1 MRLVIAEKPS
11 VSQSIAAVLGA
22 KSRHD
27 GYLEGGGYIVSW
39 CFGHLAEL
47 ADAAVYNA
55 DDAKWTLAALPII
68 PTSFR
73 FIVRSEKQK
82 QFDILRELMRRED
95 AAEVVNACDA
105 GREGELIFRT
115 VYCLAGCSKPILR
128 LWISSM
134 EDDAIRSGFQQL
146 KSGRDYDGLHQSAL
160 CRAKADW
167 LVGINA
173 TRYFSLT
180 YGRTLNIGRVMS
192 PTLALLVQREA
203 EISAFVAEPF
213 YTVQLDCGFPAATD
227 RIKDRKDADA
237 IANTC
242 KGEAVTVKSVERKEK
257 SEKAPALYDLT
268 SLQRDA
274 NRVLGYTSQQ
284 TLDYLQALYEKKLCT
299 YPRTDSR
306 FLTDDME
313 GSVPGLVAAAA
324 AVCGMEKPPTICAK
338 QVCSSKKVTDH
349 HAIVPTISA
358 EKVDMASLPL
368 GEREVLKLAAK
379 GLLRAVDEPHR
390 YAETVI
396 TVDCAG
402 QSFTAKGKTVLAP
415 GWKRYEQEQTEAAP
429 ALPVVTDNQT
439 LSVSAASVKTGKTTP
454 PKHFTEDTLL
464 SAMENAGKD
473 DIPDEAERKGLG
485 TPATRAAIIEKLV
498 AAGFVERKGKSLIPT
513 KAGINLVTVLPEPLT
528 SPMLTAEW
536 EQKLTEIAKGG
547 ADPDTF
553 MDGIRTMVQEIVSTY
568 SCISEDGQK
577 LFAPEKEVVG
587 TCPRCGQPV
596 YEGKKN
602 FACSDR
608 SCGFVLWKNDRFWTS
623 RRKELTK
630 KMAADLLKKGRTN
643 VKGMWSEKKQ
653 AAYDAAVILCDTG
666 GRYID
671 FKLEFPKNKRS

>member
-11 VSQSIAAVLGA
+11 VAQSIAAVLGA

-27 GYLEGGGYIVSW
+27 GYLEGSGYIVSW

-95 AAEVVNACDA
+95 VAEVVNACDA

-203 EISAFVAEPF
+203 EISAFAAEPF
-213 YTVQLDCGFPAATD
+213 YTVQLDCGFPATTD
-227 RIKDRKDADA
+227 RMKDRKDADA

-242 KGEAVTVKSVERKEK
+242 KGKTATVKSVERKEK

-284 TLDYLQALYEKKLCT
+284 TLDYLQALYEKKFCT

-324 AVCGMEKPPTICAK
+324 AARRSRRP
-338 QVCSSKKVTDH
+338 
-349 HAIVPTISA
+349 SA
-358 EKVDMASLPL
+358 PS
-368 GEREVLKLAAK
+368 
-379 GLLRAVDEPHR
+379 R
-390 YAETVI
+390 YA
-396 TVDCAG
+396 A
-402 QSFTAKGKTVLAP
+402 
-415 GWKRYEQEQTEAAP
+415 
-429 ALPVVTDNQT
+429 
-439 LSVSAASVKTGKTTP
+439 VKKSPITTP
-454 PKHFTEDTLL
+454 LFPP
-464 SAMENAGKD
+464 SA
-473 DIPDEAERKGLG
+473 RK
-485 TPATRAAIIEKLV
+485 R
-498 AAGFVERKGKSLIPT
+498 
-513 KAGINLVTVLPEPLT
+513 
-528 SPMLTAEW
+528 
-536 EQKLTEIAKGG
+536 
-547 ADPDTF
+547 
-553 MDGIRTMVQEIVSTY
+553 
-568 SCISEDGQK
+568 
-577 LFAPEKEVVG
+577 
-587 TCPRCGQPV
+587 
-596 YEGKKN
+596 
-602 FACSDR
+602 
-608 SCGFVLWKNDRFWTS
+608 
-623 RRKELTK
+623 
-630 KMAADLLKKGRTN
+630 
-643 VKGMWSEKKQ
+643 
-653 AAYDAAVILCDTG
+653 
-666 GRYID
+666 
-671 FKLEFPKNKRS
+671 

>member
-11 VSQSIAAVLGA
+11 VAQSIAAVLGA

-95 AAEVVNACDA
+95 VAEVVNACDA

-115 VYCLAGCSKPILR
+115 VYCLVGCSKPILR

-203 EISAFVAEPF
+203 EISAFAAEPF
-213 YTVQLDCGFPAATD
+213 YTVQLDCGFPATTG
-227 RIKDRKDADA
+227 RMKDRKDADA
-237 IANTC
+237 IANAC
-242 KGEAVTVKSVERKEK
+242 KGKAVTVKSVERKEK

-268 SLQRDA
+268 ALQRDA

-306 FLTDDME
+306 YLTDDME

-358 EKVDMASLPL
+358 EKVDIASLPL
-368 GEREVLKLAAK
+368 GEREVLKLAAR

-415 GWKRYEQEQTEAAP
+415 GWKRYEQEQAEAAP
-429 ALPVVTDNQT
+429 ALPVVTEQQT

-464 SAMENAGKD
+464 AAMENAGKED
-473 DIPDEAERKGLG
+473 MPEDAERQGLG
-485 TPATRAAIIEKLV
+485 TPATRAAMIEKLLS
-498 AAGFVERKGKSLIPT
+498 AGFVERKGKSLVPT
-513 KAGINLVTVLPEPLT
+513 KDGINLAVILPDLLKSPL
-528 SPMLTAEW
+528 LTAEW
-536 EQKLTEIAKGG
+536 ETRLTEIAKGK
-547 ADPDTF
+547 DDSQRF
-553 MDGIRTMVQEIVSTY
+553 MQDIEDMTREMVKRY
-568 SCISEDGQK
+568 SHITEDDKK
-577 LFAPEKEVVG
+577 LFTPEKEAVG
-587 TCPRCGQPV
+587 ICPRCKSPV

-602 FACSDR
+602 FYCSDR
-608 SCGFVLWKNDRFWTS
+608 SCRFVMWKNDKFFES
-623 RRKELTK
+623 RRTVFSK
-630 KMAADLLKKGRTN
+630 KIAAALLKDGKAK
-643 VKGMWSEKKQ
+643 VKGLYSERTGKT
-653 AAYDAAVILCDTG
+653 YDGTVLLCDTG
-666 GRYID
+666 EKYVNYRIEQR
-671 FKLEFPKNKRS
+671 K

>member
-11 VSQSIAAVLGA
+11 VAQSIAAVLGA

-73 FIVRSEKQK
+73 FIIRSDKQK
-82 QFDILRELMRRED
+82 QFDVLRELMRRED
-95 AAEVVNACDA
+95 VTEVVNACDA

-213 YTVQLDCGFPAATD
+213 YTVQLDCGFPATTD
-227 RIKDRKDADA
+227 RMKDRKDADA
-237 IANTC
+237 IANAC
-242 KGEAVTVKSVERKEK
+242 KGKAVTVKSVERKEK

-284 TLDYLQALYEKKLCT
+284 TLDYLQALYEKKFCT

-324 AVCGMEKPPTICAK
+324 AVCGMEKPQTICAK

-349 HAIVPTISA
+349 HAIVPTVSA
-358 EKVDMASLPL
+358 AKVDMASLPL

-379 GLLRAVDEPHR
+379 GLLRAVDEPYR

-396 TVDCAG
+396 TLECAG
-402 QSFTAKGKTVLAP
+402 QSFTAKGKTVLAT
-415 GWKRYEQEQTEAAP
+415 GWKRYEQEPTEVAP
-429 ALPVVTDNQT
+429 ALPVVTEQQMLKITSDGRKLGLDQRIINPMLPDEETTKVNQCVANILQYWRDGEEEKLT
-439 LSVSAASVKTGKTTP
+439 QLVFCDISTPKTTP
-454 PKHFTEDTLL
+454 SQRAAKASPGTLDSPEIHALESAISLEESAETPFTVYEDVRQKLIDAGMPPEQIAFIHDANTEVKKRELFAKVRSGQVRVL
-464 SAMENAGKD
+464 MGSTAKMGAGTNVQDRLVALHDLDCPWRPRDVGRILRTFKIKKNVEVTDNGKD
-473 DIPDEAERKGLG
+473 
-485 TPATRAAIIEKLV
+485 
-498 AAGFVERKGKSLIPT
+498 
-513 KAGINLVTVLPEPLT
+513 
-528 SPMLTAEW
+528 
-536 EQKLTEIAKGG
+536 
-547 ADPDTF
+547 
-553 MDGIRTMVQEIVSTY
+553 
-568 SCISEDGQK
+568 
-577 LFAPEKEVVG
+577 
-587 TCPRCGQPV
+587 
-596 YEGKKN
+596 N
-602 FACSDR
+602 F
-608 SCGFVLWKNDRFWTS
+608 
-623 RRKELTK
+623 
-630 KMAADLLKKGRTN
+630 
-643 VKGMWSEKKQ
+643 
-653 AAYDAAVILCDTG
+653 
-666 GRYID
+666 
-671 FKLEFPKNKRS
+671 

>member
-11 VSQSIAAVLGA
+11 VAQSIAAVLGA

-55 DDAKWTLAALPII
+55 DDAKWTLTALPII

-82 QFDILRELMRRED
+82 QFDILRELMRRGD
-95 AAEVVNACDA
+95 MTEVVNACDA

-146 KSGRDYDGLHQSAL
+146 RSGRDYDGLHQSAL

-227 RIKDRKDADA
+227 RMKDRKDADA
-237 IANTC
+237 IANAC
-242 KGEAVTVKSVERKEK
+242 KGKTVTVKSVERKEK

-306 FLTDDME
+306 YLTDDME

-396 TVDCAG
+396 TLECAG
-402 QSFTAKGKTVLAP
+402 RSFTAKGKTVLAP
-415 GWKRYEQEQTEAAP
+415 GWKRYEQEQAEAAP
-429 ALPVVTDNQT
+429 ALPVVTEQQT

-464 SAMENAGKD
+464 AAMENAGKEDMPD
-473 DIPDEAERKGLG
+473 DAERKGIG
-485 TPATRAAIIEKLV
+485 TPATRSGIIEKLV
-498 AAGFVERKGKSLIPT
+498 SSGFVERRKSKKITNLLPTSTGTALI
-513 KAGINLVTVLPEPLT
+513 TVLPEQLQ
-528 SPMLTAEW
+528 SPQLTAEW
-536 EQKLTEIAKGG
+536 EHRLKEIERGEIA
-547 ADPDTF
+547 PDSF
-553 MDGIRTMVQEIVSTY
+553 MDGIAAMLNELVQTY
-568 SCISEDGQK
+568 KPIPGAEV
-577 LFAPEKEVVG
+577 LFPSGREVVG
-587 TCPRCGQPV
+587 KCPRCGAEVTESPKGFFC
-596 YEGKKN
+596 EN
-602 FACSDR
+602 RACS
-608 SCGFVLWKNDRFWTS
+608 FVLWKNSRFFTA
-623 RRKELTK
+623 KKKVLTK
-630 KMAADLLKKGRTN
+630 SLAAALLKNGRAPLKGCY
-643 VKGMWSEKKQ
+643 SEKTGKT
-653 AAYDAAVILCDTG
+653 YDAVVLLEDDGQRTG
-666 GRYID
+666 Y
-671 FKLEFPKNKRS
+671 KLVFDNG